1 MKRPFRL
8 WGISLLAEF
17 LCLVAYAGF
26 IGVPAA
32 AFCVNLLLSAS
43 MSMIF
48 LNSYRTGLEPKTAYL
63 FAAFRKDRILRVL
76 GGMAWMQLWIFLWSL
91 IPIVGIVFGVIR
103 AYEYAFVP
111 YILMTREDVKPTD
124 AIKISKQ
131 ETMGYKGKMFG
142 ADMLLGAVYLG
153 AFLVFTLLGE
163 IPYLGVLFRI
173 LWYVAI
179 AYGLQR
185 SPLFSGIM
193 QAAFYVEIQN
203 RRAAGSWHPAAPA
216 RPDWP
221 TPPVQPVQ
229 PSAPVQPERLPS
241 APQPV
246 QSAAP
251 EQPVCPVPPVVQPS
265 FTEAVTQPA
274 SQGAPVVFSPEPE
287 PQQPPEEPVQTQP
300 SDLRCPRCGAAV
312 KIPGAMFCTIY
323 GRAAEMSIVLFI
335 LALAAAFIGTIF
347 AFRAIS
353 RIHSGESY
361 TYEAAA
367 CAVCVTLIVLALM
380 LR

>member
-1 MKRPFRL
+1 MVSSIYKKTFSVLMKRPFRL

-32 AFCVNLLLSAS
+32 AFCAALLLSAS

-48 LNSYRTGLEPKTAYL
+48 LNSYRTGLEPKTSYL
-63 FAAFRKDRILRVL
+63 FASFKKDRILRVL

-91 IPIVGIVFGVIR
+91 IPIVGIVFGIIR
-103 AYEYAFVP
+103 MYEYRFVP
-111 YILMTREDVKPTD
+111 YILMTRDDVKPTD

-131 ETMGYKGKMFG
+131 ETTGYKGKMFG
-142 ADMLLGAVYLG
+142 ADILLGAVYLG

-173 LWYVAI
+173 LWVLIAI
-179 AYGLQR
+179 AYGLLA
-185 SPLFSGIM
+185 PLFSGIM

-229 PSAPVQPERLPS
+229 PSAPVQPERPSRPHSPCSPLLPNS
-241 APQPV
+241 LYAL
-246 QSAAP
+246 SRLL
-251 EQPVCPVPPVVQPS
+251 CS
-265 FTEAVTQPA
+265 
-274 SQGAPVVFSPEPE
+274 
-287 PQQPPEEPVQTQP
+287 
-300 SDLRCPRCGAAV
+300 LRLP
-312 KIPGAMFCTIY
+312 K
-323 GRAAEMSIVLFI
+323 L
-335 LALAAAFIGTIF
+335 
-347 AFRAIS
+347 
-353 RIHSGESY
+353 
-361 TYEAAA
+361 
-367 CAVCVTLIVLALM
+367 
-380 LR
+380 

>member
-1 MKRPFRL
+1 MVSSIYKKTFSVLMKRPFRL

-32 AFCVNLLLSAS
+32 AFCAALLLSAS

-63 FAAFRKDRILRVL
+63 FASFKKDRILRVL
-76 GGMAWMQLWIFLWSL
+76 SGMAWMQLWIFLWSL
-91 IPIVGIVFGVIR
+91 IPIVGIVFGIIR
-103 AYEYAFVP
+103 MYEYRFVP
-111 YILMTREDVKPTD
+111 YILMTRDDVKPTD

-142 ADMLLGAVYLG
+142 ADILLGAVYLG

-173 LWYVAI
+173 LWVLIAI
-179 AYGLQR
+179 AYGLLA
-185 SPLFSGIM
+185 PLFSGIM
-193 QAAFYVEIQN
+193 QAGVLCGNSEPPRGRLLAP
-203 RRAAGSWHPAAPA
+203 RCARTARLAHPAGAA
-216 RPDWP
+216 
-221 TPPVQPVQ
+221 VQ
-229 PSAPVQPERLPS
+229 PSAPVQPERPI
-241 APQPV
+241 PPTQPV

-312 KIPGAMFCTIY
+312 KIPGAMFCTIC
-323 GRAAEMSIVLFI
+323 
-335 LALAAAFIGTIF
+335 
-347 AFRAIS
+347 
-353 RIHSGESY
+353 GER
-361 TYEAAA
+361 
-367 CAVCVTLIVLALM
+367 LK
-380 LR
+380 

>member
-1 MKRPFRL
+1 MVNTIYQKSFAALMKRPFRL
-8 WGISLLAEF
+8 WGISLLGAL
-17 LCLVAYAGF
+17 LCWLAG
-26 IGVPAA
+26 IGFAGILAVGFAIA
-32 AFCVNLLLSAS
+32 WAIDVSLA
-43 MSMIF
+43 MIF
-48 LNSYRTGLEPKTAYL
+48 LHTYQTGEEPHTADL
-63 FAAFRKDRILRVL
+63 FQTFRKDRFLRVV
-76 GGMAWMQLWIFLWSL
+76 GGMAWMSLWIFLWSL
-91 IPIVGIVFGVIR
+91 IPVVGIVFGVIR
-103 AYEYAFVP
+103 MYEYRFVP
-111 YILMTREDVKPTD
+111 YILMTRDDVKPTD

-142 ADMLLGAVYLG
+142 ADILLGAVYLG
-153 AFLVFTLLGE
+153 AFLVFALLGE

-173 LWYVAI
+173 LWVLIAI
-179 AYGLQR
+179 AYGLLA
-185 SPLFSGIM
+185 PLFSGIM

-229 PSAPVQPERLPS
+229 PSAPVQPERPI
-241 APQPV
+241 PPTQPV

-287 PQQPPEEPVQTQP
+287 PQQPPEEPAQTQP

-312 KIPGAMFCTIY
+312 KIPGAMFCTIC
-323 GRAAEMSIVLFI
+323 
-335 LALAAAFIGTIF
+335 
-347 AFRAIS
+347 
-353 RIHSGESY
+353 GER
-361 TYEAAA
+361 
-367 CAVCVTLIVLALM
+367 LK
-380 LR
+380 